1 MQDVMVFLPRFK
13 METTYNLIAPLK
25 SMGLN
30 LPFSGGD
37 FSKMAGERLEISKI
51 IQKAFVELK
60 EEGTEAAAVT
70 VIMMRTES
78 SMHEDPVYVPEFR
91 ADRPFFF
98 VIREKS
104 TGLILFTGVVENQD
118 V

>member
-1 MQDVMVFLPRFK
+1 
-13 METTYNLIAPLK
+13 METFYDLIEPLK